1 MAVAAACGDSPTQP
15 SPPVDPGAPTITCPS
30 APASVQATDS
40 SGAVVTYGLATVAL
54 GSTPLTGPTC
64 NPPSGSKFPA
74 GSTAVTCTV
83 SDAKARPAS
92 CTFNVVVQ
100 PPPKLSLTRF
110 LAFGDSI
117 TAGEIV
123 GEGIVV
129 QGIGVIRPLLVDP
142 FLAYPADLTRNLAI
156 RYSSQQP
163 FVENVGRPGETTA
176 QGVVRLPTEL
186 SAANAPQVLLLLEGA
201 NDIGN
206 GDPATVNPGVQ
217 DMDAMVRIGKSRGL
231 RVFVGTLPPQNPN
244 ACTGANVPAG
254 CVFRAG
260 GAGNVVP
267 FNNGLKAMAAV
278 ENVPLVDVYTAFH
291 GDVTT
296 LIDFD
301 GLHPTANGYQ
311 VIANAFSDAIKQ
323 NLETAATTTVFTRPS
338 FVRPGRR

>member
-1 MAVAAACGDSPTQP
+1 
-15 SPPVDPGAPTITCPS
+15 
-30 APASVQATDS
+30 
-40 SGAVVTYGLATVAL
+40 
-54 GSTPLTGPTC
+54 
-64 NPPSGSKFPA
+64 
-74 GSTAVTCTV
+74 V
-83 SDAKARPAS
+83 SDAKARTAS

-129 QGIGVIRPLLVDP
+129 QGIGVVRPLLVDP

-163 FVENVGRPGETTA
+163 FVENVGRSGETTA
-176 QGVVRLPTEL
+176 QGVARLPTEL

-217 DMDAMVRIGKSRGL
+217 NMDAMVRIGKSRGL

-278 ENVPLVDVYTAFH
+278 ENVPLVDVYTAFN

-311 VIANAFSDAIKQ
+311 VIANAFSAAIKQ

-338 FVRPGRR
+338 FVRPGPR